1 LTLRI
6 LFWTEQFWPYI
17 GGVEVLSAKLILELR
32 ARGHDVEV
40 ATSHAR
46 MDLPDVDQYEGVR
59 IHRFR
64 FREPLEQKD
73 IAAITRIRHRLA
85 ELRER
90 FAPDMVHLNFSGPG
104 AYYHLATAGVR
115 PCPWLV
121 TIHQLLPESASS
133 RDSVMGRMLRA
144 ADWVT
149 AISGCVLENV
159 RSLSAEVTARSSVIY
174 NGLEPPGVTPAPLRS
189 DPPVLL
195 CLGRLV
201 PEKGFDVAI
210 AGLPSLRERFP
221 GIRMVVA
228 GDGPT
233 RADLEQLAASVHV
246 AEAVDFVGWVAP
258 DRVPA
263 LINSATVVVVPSRW
277 EEPFGLVAL
286 EAALMERPVV
296 AAQVGGLPEV
306 VLDGVTGLMF
316 PRDDA
321 QGLAA
326 AVGALLGEPRR
337 AADLG
342 RAARLRAEAK
352 FSLVRAA
359 DEYEALY
366 HQLTRQAA

>member
-1 LTLRI
+1 LALRI

-17 GGVEVLSAKLILELR
+17 GGVEVLSAKLIMELR
-32 ARGHDVEV
+32 GRGHDVQV
-40 ATSHAR
+40 ATSHAS

-64 FREPLEQKD
+64 FREPLEQRD
-73 IAAITRIRHRLA
+73 IPALTRIRHRLA

-90 FAPDMVHLNFSGPG
+90 FAPDLVHLNFTGPS

-121 TIHQLLPESASS
+121 TVHQLLPESASS
-133 RDSVMGRMLRA
+133 RDSVMGRMLRS

-149 AISGCVLENV
+149 AISGSVLENV
-159 RSLSAEVTARSSVIY
+159 RSLAAEVTARSSIIY
-174 NGLEPPGVTPAPLRS
+174 NGLEAPGVPPAPLRS

-201 PEKGFDVAI
+201 PEKGFDLAI
-210 AGLPSLRERFP
+210 AGLASLRERFP
-221 GIRMVVA
+221 GVRMLVA

-233 RADLEQLAASVHV
+233 RADLEHAAAMLHV
-246 AEAVDFVGWVAP
+246 AEAVEFVGWVAP

-263 LINSATVVVVPSRW
+263 LINEAMIVVVPSRW

-296 AAQVGGLPEV
+296 AAHVGGLPEI

-316 PRDDA
+316 PRDDVE
-321 QGLAA
+321 GLVA
-326 AVGALLGEPRR
+326 AVGALLGDPGQ
-337 AADLG
+337 AAEFG
-342 RAARLRAEAK
+342 RAGRVRAETK

-366 HQLTRQAA
+366 QQLTRQAA

>member
-1 LTLRI
+1 MLRI

-17 GGVEVLSAKLILELR
+17 GGVEVLSSRLILELR
-32 ARGHDVEV
+32 ARGHEVQV
-40 ATSHAR
+40 ATSHAS

-59 IHRFR
+59 IDRFR
-64 FREPLEQKD
+64 FREPLEQRD
-73 IAAITRIRHRLA
+73 LPAITRIRHRLA

-90 FAPDMVHLNFSGPG
+90 FAPDLVHLNFSGPS

-115 PCPWLV
+115 PCPWLA

-149 AISGCVLENV
+149 AISGRVLENV
-159 RSLSAEVTARSSVIY
+159 RSLAAEVTARSSVIY
-174 NGLEPPGVTPAPLRS
+174 NGLERPDVPPAPLRS

-201 PEKGFDVAI
+201 PEKGFDLAI
-210 AGLPSLRERFP
+210 AGLATLRERFP
-221 GIRMVVA
+221 EIRMVIA

-233 RADLEQLAASVHV
+233 RADLEQFAALLRV

-263 LINSATVVVVPSRW
+263 LINEATIVVVPSRW

-286 EAALMERPVV
+286 EAGLMERPVV
-296 AAQVGGLPEV
+296 AAHVGGLPEV
-306 VLDGVTGLMF
+306 VLDGVTGRMF

-326 AVGALLGEPRR
+326 AVGALLEAPRQ
-337 AADLG
+337 AAECG
-342 RAARLRAEAK
+342 RAARVWAEAK
-352 FSLVRAA
+352 FSLGRAA

-366 HQLTRQAA
+366 QQLTRQAA